1 VDIAAAARR
10 VQIWLVVGVLVAS
23 AVVVYPPAV
32 EPFMLP
38 KATLVVAFAVVLL
51 ACAAVRALWSRRLTV
66 PVSPPVLAVLAFLAA
81 AVVATLTSPT
91 PWTSLIGFYGRY
103 SGLVP
108 YLAYAV
114 VFFTVLALADVQL
127 VRLLTR
133 AALVAAGLVVAYGL
147 FQAAGLE
154 PVGFLD
160 NGLPGAFS
168 TFGNVNFSAAWVGAI
183 TGLML
188 ATAASDASSRPW
200 RLYAAALLPAA
211 LLYAVLTTTSQ
222 ALVVSMVALGWSGLL
237 LATGSPGLRGW
248 TREHKRSFFGTLA
261 AAVVLVAALAWLL
274 APRARAALDQ
284 ALVER
289 PEFWSAALAIWRD
302 HPALGTG
309 LDTYAHHFLAYRP
322 ASHALANGTATT
334 DAPHSV
340 PLAMLSNGGLLLAAT
355 YLAVVVAVGVV
366 LVRGARRSEGPAR
379 VALAGWGGVW
389 LGYQAQSLVSF
400 DVPPLAVL
408 HWVSAAIILALAA
421 PPRWRQVTLPGR
433 PAAAPRGNRGRRTG
447 SVRVAAS
454 TYVLSALTAVVALV
468 AVWFVVYP
476 LRADLVAA
484 GAAPLTAQ
492 GRYDEAAERF
502 ERAARLNPAEG
513 SYPFLAARAH
523 EAAGRPEAALE
534 RAQEAAERD
543 PGTVQYAV
551 FAARQA
557 QALGNSELAA
567 RWYREAVDR
576 DPKDPPVLNE
586 AAAFLVAAG
595 DDEGARELYGRVLKL
610 DPDNEDARSGLETVD

>member
-38 KATLVVAFAVVLL
+38 KATLVVAFAVALL
-51 ACAAVRALWSRRLTV
+51 TCAVVRAIWWRRLTV
-66 PVSPPVLAVLAFLAA
+66 PVALPVLAVPAFLAA
-81 AVVATLTSPT
+81 AFLATLTSPT
-91 PWTSLIGFYGRY
+91 PWASLIGFYGRY
-103 SGLVP
+103 SGLVS

-114 VFFTVLALADVQL
+114 VFFTVLALADMQL
-127 VRLLTR
+127 IRLLTR
-133 AALVAAGLVVAYGL
+133 VALVAAGLVVGYGL

-183 TGLML
+183 TALTLM
-188 ATAASDASSRPW
+188 TAVADSSSRGW

-222 ALVVSMVALGWSGLL
+222 ALVVSAAALGWAGLL
-237 LATGSPGLRGW
+237 LATGSPRVRGW
-248 TREHKRSFFGTLA
+248 VREHKRLFLGASAAAALLLA
-261 AAVVLVAALAWLL
+261 ALGWLL

-302 HPALGTG
+302 HPILGTG

-355 YLAVVVAVGVV
+355 YLALVIAVGVV
-366 LVRGARRSEGPAR
+366 LVRGVRRSEGPTR

-389 LGYQAQSLVSF
+389 LGYQVQSLVSF

-408 HWVSAAIILALAA
+408 HWMSAAIILALAS
-421 PPRWRQVTLPGR
+421 PPRWRHVTLPGR
-433 PAAAPRGNRGRRTG
+433 PAVASDARRGRRAG
-447 SVRVAAS
+447 PVRVPAS
-454 TYVLSALTAVVALV
+454 TYVLSALAGLV
-468 AVWFVVYP
+468 AVVMLWFVVYP

-513 SYPFLAARAH
+513 SYAFLAARAH
-523 EAAGRPEAALE
+523 EAAGRPDAALE
-534 RAQEAAERD
+534 RAQEAARRD

-551 FAARQA
+551 FAGRQA
-557 QALGNSELAA
+557 QALGRADLAA

-586 AAAFLVAAG
+586 AASFLAAAG
-595 DDEGARELYGRVLKL
+595 DDEGARDLYRRVLEL
-610 DPDNEDARSGLETVD
+610 DPDNEAAMAGLETGA

>member
-10 VQIWLVVGVLVAS
+10 AQIWLVVGVLVAS

-38 KATLVVAFAVVLL
+38 KATLVVAFAAALG
-51 ACAAVRALWSRRLTV
+51 ACAVVRAVWWRRLAL
-66 PVSPPVLAVLAFLAA
+66 PVSLPVLAVLAFLAA
-81 AVVATLTSPT
+81 ALVATLTSPT

-108 YLAYAV
+108 YLACAV
-114 VFFTVLALADVQL
+114 VFFTVLALADAQL

-133 AALVAAGLVVAYGL
+133 AALVAAGLVVGYGL

-183 TGLML
+183 TALVL
-188 ATAASDASSRPW
+188 VTAVSDSSPRGW

-211 LLYAVLTTTSQ
+211 LLYALLTTTSQ
-222 ALVVSMVALGWSGLL
+222 ALVVSAVALGWTGLL
-237 LATGSPGLRGW
+237 LATGSPRLRRW
-248 TREHKRSFFGTLA
+248 TTEHKRLFLGASAT
-261 AAVVLVAALAWLL
+261 AVLLVAALAWLL

-302 HPALGTG
+302 HPILGTG

-340 PLAMLSNGGLLLAAT
+340 PLAMLSNGGLLLATT

-366 LVRGARRSEGPAR
+366 LVRGVWRSEGPTR

-421 PPRWRQVTLPGR
+421 PPRWRHVTLPGR
-433 PAAAPRGNRGRRTG
+433 PAVAPGARRGRRTG
-447 SVRVAAS
+447 PARVPAS
-454 TYVLSALTAVVALV
+454 TYVLSALAGVVALV
-468 AVWFVVYP
+468 MLWFAANP

-492 GRYDEAAERF
+492 GRYGEAAERF
-502 ERAARLNPAEG
+502 ERRG
-513 SYPFLAARAH
+513 
-523 EAAGRPEAALE
+523 
-534 RAQEAAERD
+534 
-543 PGTVQYAV
+543 PG
-551 FAARQA
+551 
-557 QALGNSELAA
+557 
-567 RWYREAVDR
+567 
-576 DPKDPPVLNE
+576 
-586 AAAFLVAAG
+586 
-595 DDEGARELYGRVLKL
+595 
-610 DPDNEDARSGLETVD
+610 